1 MWPKCAFGDQKDL
14 IRNKDM
20 PFSNSVPTSKAD
32 NVFGQHTVVVG
43 LISAGLV
50 CKSTR
55 HDRDIARCV
64 GIMHHAMHLVQW
76 HDRGQGGWWRQWNA
90 WGVAVLRMPDP
101 EADSTVEGAA
111 KGPAEAEG
119 RGGGLARMLTS
130 PWNTSDEVEL
140 AAACSTQKDVCWIWR
155 VPDFDAALICCLW
168 MGRHSDAAS

>member
-1 MWPKCAFGDQKDL
+1 MQCRGWPGLRQGLAQLDTISMAL
-14 IRNKDM
+14 TALALL
-20 PFSNSVPTSKAD
+20 PAEALLLAS
-32 NVFGQHTVVVG
+32 VVVG

-140 AAACSTQKDVCWIWR
+140 AAACSTQKDVCWI
-155 VPDFDAALICCLW
+155 
-168 MGRHSDAAS
+168 